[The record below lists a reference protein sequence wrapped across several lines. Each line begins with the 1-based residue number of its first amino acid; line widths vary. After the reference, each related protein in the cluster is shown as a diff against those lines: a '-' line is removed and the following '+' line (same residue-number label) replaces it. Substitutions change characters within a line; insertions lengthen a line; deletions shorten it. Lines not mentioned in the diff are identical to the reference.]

1 MAYEIGRRDLIKLTA
16 GATIVSNSR
25 AAGQPKFFTAAEY
38 VLVDELTEAI
48 IPADERS
55 GGAKAA
61 RVAEYIDSRLAE
73 AFEQNERDS
82 WRAGLARLDALSN
95 EMHGSGF
102 LKCAP
107 AQRVA
112 VLTRM
117 SANEQNPKAPE
128 ELFFRELKS
137 VHRARL
143 LHVEGRNSRRDG
155 LSRQHVPA
163 GRLRRRITRVTCGA
177 GDPARATE
185 SLTSSQTAH
194 RHPEPDRDHDS
205 SHSSSGMWTD

>member
-1 MAYEIGRRDLIKLTA
+1 M
-16 GATIVSNSR
+16 
-25 AAGQPKFFTAAEY
+25 FFTAAEY
-38 VLVDELTEAI
+38 VLLDELTEAI

-73 AFEQNERDS
+73 AFEQNDRDS
-82 WRAGLARLDALSN
+82 WRAGLARIDALSN

-137 VHRARL
+137 STVHGYYTSKVGIHDEMGYLGNTYQR
-143 LHVEGRNSRRDG
+143 
-155 LSRQHVPA
+155 
-163 GRLRRRITRVTCGA
+163 
-177 GDPARATE
+177 GDYSGE
-185 SLTSSQTAH
+185 L
-194 RHPEPDRDHDS
+194 PE
-205 SHSSSGMWTD
+205 